1 LRANCWVVH
10 SSNAVCGL
18 GHLKYCINWWVSS
31 LRYVRTPPPL
41 PAAHFANHA
50 KFHTRTE
57 IFTRNRIFFFDKE
70 IFLRTY
76 THSAQNISTKI
87 NFSTAKMMFT
97 PVFVLKFYST
107 LRIKISPSSVYLI
120 QPCRKVYFHRDAH
133 TIPSSY
139 HHIVTLTPSILRDEV
154 VCFMSTQVL
163 SYPTPPNEAAS

>member
-1 LRANCWVVH
+1 MGVQFE
-10 SSNAVCGL
+10 
-18 GHLKYCINWWVSS
+18 
-31 LRYVRTPPPL
+31 VRQDPSPPPRST
-41 PAAHFANHA
+41 FR
-50 KFHTRTE
+50 KSRE
-57 IFTRNRIFFFDKE
+57 ISHPHRNFYTKQEFFFRQR

-120 QPCRKVYFHRDAH
+120 QPCRKVYFHRDRH

-139 HHIVTLTPSILRDEV
+139 HHIVTLTPTILRDEV